1 MAIATR
7 RRVGLTGNDAVA
19 MAWRQIDPDVVAAYP
34 ITPST
39 GIVEK
44 FSQFVAD
51 GDVGTIFVP
60 VESEHS
66 AMSACIGAAAG
77 GARVTTATAS
87 QGLALMHEMLY
98 IAAGLRLPIT
108 MAVANRALS
117 APLNIHGDH
126 SDAMGSRDAGWMQ
139 LYCRDVQETYETA
152 ILAVR
157 IAEAARIPVMVC
169 LDGFTLSHG
178 LEAVDVFDDDE
189 VRAFIGTPQPAYS
202 LLTGPPITVGPL
214 ALPDSYMEFRR
225 AQAEAM
231 TVAIHTVDDA
241 TGAFNRHFRRAL
253 PPLLETL
260 GPDDAESAIMLLGS
274 TADVAAEAVARWA
287 DAGRKVAL
295 VRLRLFRPFPAMAVR
310 TVLTRFSRVAVLERA
325 DTLSTLGGPLGVD
338 TAAALYGA
346 ATPPRLFNRIFGLG
360 GRDLRPEDLDAV
372 ASLLL
377 GEVDGPPV
385 GYLGVRGDES

>member
-1 MAIATR
+1 M
-7 RRVGLTGNDAVA
+7 GLTGNDAVA

-126 SDAMGSRDAGWMQ
+126 SDAMGSRDAGWIQ

-157 IAEAARIPVMVC
+157 IAEAARVPAMVC

-178 LEAVDVFDDDE
+178 LEAIDAFDDED

-202 LLTGPPITVGPL
+202 VLTGPPITIGPL
-214 ALPDSYMEFRR
+214 ALPDTYMEFRR

-231 TVAIHTVDDA
+231 AVALHCVEEA
-241 TGAFNRHFRRAL
+241 TQEFNRRFGRAV
-253 PPLLETL
+253 PPMVETI
-260 GPDDAESAIMLLGS
+260 GPEDAESAIVLMGS
-274 TADVAAEAVARWA
+274 SADIAADAVARWA
-287 DAGRKVAL
+287 DAAHNNVGRKIAL
-295 VRLRLFRPFPAMAVR
+295 VRLRLYRPFPAMAVR
-310 TVLTRFSRVAVLERA
+310 TALTRYSRVAVLERA
-325 DTLSTLGGPLGVD
+325 DTLSTLGGPLVVD

-360 GRDLRPEDLDAV
+360 GRDLRPADLDAV

-377 GEVDGPPV
+377 GEIDGPPV

>member
-1 MAIATR
+1 
-7 RRVGLTGNDAVA
+7 VGLTGNDAVA
-19 MAWRQIDPDVVAAYP
+19 MAWKQIDPDVVASYP

-44 FSQFVAD
+44 FSQYVAD
-51 GDVGTIFVP
+51 GEVGTIFVP

-66 AMSACIGAAAG
+66 AMSACIGAATG

-139 LYCRDVQETYETA
+139 LYVRDVQEAYETA

-157 IAEAARIPVMVC
+157 IAEQARVPVMVC
-169 LDGFTLSHG
+169 LDGFSLSHG
-178 LEAVDVFDDDE
+178 LEPVELFDDED
-189 VRAFIGTPQPAYS
+189 VRAFIGTPAPVYS
-202 LLTGPPITVGPL
+202 ILSGPPITVGPL

-231 TVAIHTVDDA
+231 TLALHAVADA
-241 TGAFNRHFRRAL
+241 TEAFNRHFGSTL
-253 PPLLETL
+253 PTFLETA
-260 GPDDAESAIMLLGS
+260 GPDDADAAILLMGSA
-274 TADVAAEAVARWA
+274 ADAAEEAVTRWA
-287 DAGRKVAL
+287 TTGRRVEL
-295 VRLRLFRPFPAMAVR
+295 VRLRLFRPFPAAAIR
-310 TVLTRFSRVAVLERA
+310 ATLGRFRRVAVLERA
-325 DTLSTLGGPLGVD
+325 DTLSTLGGPLVVD
-338 TAAALYGA
+338 TAAALYGIA
-346 ATPPRLFNRIFGLG
+346 EPPRLFNRIFGLG
-360 GRDLRPEDLDAV
+360 GRDLRAEDLDAM
-372 ASLLL
+372 AALLL
-377 GEVDGPPV
+377 DETDGPPV
-385 GYLGVRGDES
+385 GYLGVRGDER

>member
-7 RRVGLTGNDAVA
+7 RRMGLTGNDAVA

-39 GIVEK
+39 GIIEK

-214 ALPDSYMEFRR
+214 ALPIPTWSS
-225 AQAEAM
+225 
-231 TVAIHTVDDA
+231 
-241 TGAFNRHFRRAL
+241 GAH
-253 PPLLETL
+253 
-260 GPDDAESAIMLLGS
+260 
-274 TADVAAEAVARWA
+274 
-287 DAGRKVAL
+287 
-295 VRLRLFRPFPAMAVR
+295 RP
-310 TVLTRFSRVAVLERA
+310 
-325 DTLSTLGGPLGVD
+325 
-338 TAAALYGA
+338 
-346 ATPPRLFNRIFGLG
+346 
-360 GRDLRPEDLDAV
+360 RP
-372 ASLLL
+372 
-377 GEVDGPPV
+377 
-385 GYLGVRGDES
+385 

>member
-1 MAIATR
+1 MAVATR

-19 MAWRQIDPDVVAAYP
+19 LAWKQIDPDVVAAYP

-44 FSQFVAD
+44 FSQYVAD
-51 GDVGTIFVP
+51 GEVGTIFVP

-98 IAAGLRLPIT
+98 IAAGLRLPVT

-139 LYCRDVQETYETA
+139 IYARDVQEAYDTA

-157 IAEAARIPVMVC
+157 IAEQTRLPVMVC

-178 LEAVDVFDDDE
+178 LEPVERFEDE
-189 VRAFIGTPQPAYS
+189 EVQAFVGSPAPAYS
-202 LLTGPPITVGPL
+202 ILHGPPISVGPL

-231 TVAIHTVDDA
+231 TLALHAVAEA
-241 TGAFNRHFRRAL
+241 TEAFNRHFGRNL
-253 PPLLETL
+253 PAFLEAS
-260 GPDDAESAIMLLGS
+260 GPDDADAAIVLLGG

-287 DAGRKVAL
+287 EAGRKVQV
-295 VRLRLFRPFPAMAVR
+295 VRLRLYRPFPAAAVR
-310 TVLTRFSRVAVLERA
+310 AVLARFRRIAVLERA
-325 DTLSTLGGPLGVD
+325 DTLSTLGGPLVVD

-346 ATPPRLFNRIFGLG
+346 AHAPRLFNRIFGLG
-360 GRDLRPEDLDAV
+360 GRELRAEDLDAV
-372 ASLLL
+372 AALLL
-377 GEVDGPPV
+377 GEADGPPV
-385 GYLGVRGDES
+385 GYLGVKGDAR